1 MLDQRRGKKGEAGG
15 AKSRMR
21 HACPVRA
28 GVAMGGGLRP
38 LTIMQGMGR
47 SLRHHHAFGPRGR
60 KPVMEAGGEHDE
72 KGDDA
77 HEISLARVAGEAK
90 AARSRP
96 HTAMTRCT
104 T

>member
-28 GVAMGGGLRP
+28 GLAVGGGLSH
-38 LTIMQGMGR
+38 LAAMQGMDR
-47 SLRHHHAFGPRGR
+47 ALRHHHAFGPRGR
-60 KPVMEAGGEHDE
+60 KPVSEAGGEHDE
-72 KGDDA
+72 KGDDT

-90 AARSRP
+90 AARLRL
-96 HTAMTRCT
+96 HAAMTRCT